1 MKKTNFHIVK
11 RDAVPWHYS
20 MLVRAVAILASL
32 LVSAVVI
39 TVLTKK
45 NPIEVY
51 GSMIK
56 GAFGSDLYGMRL
68 LQLCLPRQPTL
79 GPA

>member
-11 RDAVPWHYS
+11 RDAVPWHFS
-20 MLVRAVAILASL
+20 VLIRVAAIIASL

-51 GSMIK
+51 TSMI
-56 GAFGSDLYGMRL
+56 
-68 LQLCLPRQPTL
+68 
-79 GPA
+79 